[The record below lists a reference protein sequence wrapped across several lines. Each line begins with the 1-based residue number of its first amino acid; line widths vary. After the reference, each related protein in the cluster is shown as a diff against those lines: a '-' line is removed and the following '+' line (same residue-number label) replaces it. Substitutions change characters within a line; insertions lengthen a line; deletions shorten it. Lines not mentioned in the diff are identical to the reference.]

1 MRNREASILVL
12 PNSKPATAPA
22 RPTKGVVI
30 PLHGLDDDLVGSA
43 AAPGSTWDELT
54 KLALEGW
61 CWRDPESLARIEDCV
76 RRLWPEV
83 EREWGEPPA
92 LGPIKRPR

>member
-1 MRNREASILVL
+1 ML
-12 PNSKPATAPA
+12 PNSNPATSSPA

-30 PLHGLDDDLVGSA
+30 PLHGPEDDLVGSA
-43 AAPGSTWDELT
+43 IAAASTWDELT
-54 KLALEGW
+54 QLALEGW

-83 EREWGEPPA
+83 EREWGTPPA
-92 LGPIKRPR
+92 PGPLKRQR